1 MNSNR
6 GVRFTVWGARS
17 TRRGYRLMLS
27 VLALLLALLA
37 AGCNQVNMDAP
48 PEIVYGRDIC
58 SRCGMII
65 EDARFA
71 AAYMTTEGEPR
82 IFDDI
87 GDMLVHQLEKGEMV
101 HVHWVH
107 DYETE
112 AWLRAEA
119 AFFVQTTDIHTPMGY
134 GLVALAEEGRATAV
148 ALRHNG
154 RVFTFNEIQQETA
167 MLKASHN
174 HNHSGHSHP

>member
-1 MNSNR
+1 MNSMQ
-6 GVRFTVWGARS
+6 FTGKGGRWPVAGGWWVVVS
-17 TRRGYRLMLS
+17 LF
-27 VLALLLALLA
+27 VLAVLG
-37 AGCNQVNMDAP
+37 GCAKVDMDAP

-71 AAYMTTEGEPR
+71 AGYLTEDGEPR

-87 GDMLVHQLEKGEMV
+87 GGMLRHEVEQPEAIHAR
-101 HVHWVH
+101 WVH

-112 AWLRAEA
+112 AWLRAEE
-119 AFFVQTTDIHTPMGY
+119 AFFVLAPEIHTPMGF
-134 GLVALAEEGRATAV
+134 GVVALADEGRATAV

-154 RVFTFNEIQQETA
+154 KVLTYAELQGQST
-167 MLKASHN
+167 MLKAN
-174 HNHSGHSHP
+174 HTGHSHMND

>member
-119 AFFVQTTDIHTPMGY
+119 AFLCADDGHPYADGVWPGSAGGRGAGY
-134 GLVALAEEGRATAV
+134 GRRPA
-148 ALRHNG
+148 
-154 RVFTFNEIQQETA
+154 
-167 MLKASHN
+167 
-174 HNHSGHSHP
+174 P